1 MSFELPWYFLFFCL
15 LAGAAYAALLYWLQW
30 GRLTDVSTM
39 FSKRVRW
46 LLSAL
51 RFLAVSLIALLLLAP
66 LSKRIVHDHE
76 KPIIVVAQ
84 DQSQSIM
91 LCKDSAFYR
100 SDYASNMEQLIKQLS
115 KNYEVQE
122 LPYGGRTTDI
132 SAALTDIADQFQGRN
147 VGAVLLTSDG
157 IYNQGSNP
165 TTLLSRCSFPIY
177 TVALGDTSI
186 RRDAAVSQ
194 VRYNNIAYL
203 GNQFPLEVTV
213 RASQLRGEQKLLTV
227 SQKGHTLFSKTL
239 TYESDIFSHTEQVLL
254 KADKA
259 GVQSYT
265 ITIAPASDEV
275 SVKNNSRTIAVEV
288 IDGRQKI
295 AIVSAAPHPDVA
307 ALKQSIEHNQ
317 NYEVESFLAKD
328 FTFKPHTYDL
338 LILHNLPAKGQ
349 PWNLDA
355 ALSSPIIFIL
365 GTQTDLARFNALRT
379 GLEVATQL
387 DKQNEVAPVA
397 NEHFTLFTLDDDSR
411 QQLEQMPPL
420 YAPFGNYKLAA
431 NAQSLF
437 SAKIGT
443 VVSDQPLLAFAQQQE
458 VRRAFVV
465 GEGLWKWRMS
475 DFQMHQ
481 NHEAFNALV
490 SKMVVYTSLRVN
502 KQRFHITCDKF
513 FPEGSPVTLSAELY
527 NDNYEPINDP
537 EASITI
543 NQSTYKFNRQGT
555 GYVLNLG
562 VLPPGDY
569 DYQATTQYNG
579 KNLSATGTI
588 VVEEVNLEELQLV
601 ADHSLLGTLSQLSG
615 GQLLYPNQL
624 DEFPHL
630 LSQRDD
636 IKTVVYSQTRYTDWL
651 QLPLL
656 FILIVLLLGAEWVIR
671 KYQGEL

>member
-1 MSFELPWYFLFFCL
+1 MSFELPWYFLFFCFF
-15 LAGAAYAALLYWLQW
+15 AGAAYAALLYWLQW
-30 GRLTDVSTM
+30 GRLPNPSSL
-39 FSKRVRW
+39 FSKRVRL

-66 LSKRIVHDHE
+66 LSKRNIHE
-76 KPIIVVAQ
+76 HESPIIVVAQ

-100 SDYASNMEQLIKQLS
+100 GDYASDMNQLLKTLT
-115 KNYEVQE
+115 KDYDVQQI
-122 LPYGGRTTDI
+122 PYGGRFTDI
-132 SAALTDIADQFQGRN
+132 SAALTDIADQYQGRN
-147 VGAVLLTSDG
+147 VAALLLTGDG

-165 TTLLSRCSFPIY
+165 TALLSRCSFPIY
-177 TVALGDTSI
+177 TVALGDTSV

-203 GNQFPLEVTV
+203 GNQFPIEITI
-213 RASQLRGEQKLLTV
+213 RASQLRGEQKMLTV
-227 SQKGHTLFSKTL
+227 SQKGRILFSKLL
-239 TYESDIFSHTEQVLL
+239 TYESDIFSHTEQVIL
-254 KADKA
+254 KADKP
-259 GVQSYT
+259 GVQTFT

-275 SVKNNSRTIAVEV
+275 SVKNNTRTIAVEV

-295 AIVSAAPHPDVA
+295 AIVYAAPHPDVA
-307 ALKQSIEHNQ
+307 ALKQSIQHNQ

-355 ALSSPIIFIL
+355 ALSVPTIFIL
-365 GTQTDLARFNALRT
+365 GAQTDLARFNSLRT
-379 GLEVATQL
+379 GLEVTTQL
-387 DKQNEVAPVA
+387 DKQNEVTPVS
-397 NEHFTLFTLDDDSR
+397 NEHFTLFTLEQEVR

-420 YAPFGNYKLAA
+420 FAPFGNYKLSS

-443 VVSDQPLLAFAQQQE
+443 VVSDHPLLAFAQQQE

-465 GEGLWKWRMS
+465 GEGLWKWRLA

-481 NHEAFNALV
+481 HHDNFNALI
-490 SKMVVYTSLRVN
+490 SKIVVYTSLRIN
-502 KQRFHITCDKF
+502 KQRFHVTCDKF
-513 FPEGSPVTLSAELY
+513 FPEGTPVTLSAELY
-527 NDNYEPINDP
+527 NDNFEPINEP
-537 EASITI
+537 EATITI
-543 NQSTYKFNRQGT
+543 HQSSYKFNRQGN

-562 VLPPGDY
+562 TLPPGEY
-569 DYQATTQYNG
+569 DYQASTQYNG
-579 KNLSATGTI
+579 KSLTATGTI

-624 DEFPHL
+624 EDFPQL
-630 LSQRDD
+630 LKQRDD

-656 FILIVLLLGAEWVIR
+656 FVLIVLLLGTEWVIR